1 MKSGS
6 LGERRGR
13 RIKKDLAFFVFFVS
27 CVTTFPVF
35 VACAADPYAG
45 DAEPLIVHVESLAP
59 AIHGPRVTGTTPG
72 RPFLFL
78 IPATGEPP
86 LSHTASN
93 LPPGLALDEATGI
106 ISGAVQAAGKYM
118 VTLEVQNGRGR
129 ATRDLAIVAGDH
141 MLALTPPMG
150 WNSWNVWWRHPDDA
164 KIRDAADWMIK
175 SGLAAHGYQYI
186 NVDDCWQGE
195 RDAGGVL
202 HTNDRFPDMAALADY
217 VHAKG
222 LRFGVYSSPGQE
234 TCAGYAG
241 SLGFEAQDARMFAEW
256 GADYLKY
263 DWCSYRV
270 ASFNLEE
277 AQKPFRIMA
286 EALETCGRDI
296 VYSIAQG
303 GIADVGKWAPAFHI
317 NLWRTAA
324 DIRDTW
330 ARMSENGFSQAGR
343 EGDAG
348 PGHWIDPDMLVVGH
362 VNWSND
368 PPHPSRL
375 TPAEQVTH
383 LSLWALLA
391 APLLIGCDLSKIDP
405 FTLDLLT
412 NDEMI
417 DINQDPLGR
426 AASRVAQCNTIV
438 PMAKWLEGTFAE
450 GLVKRKPQ
458 AWGDVWARPLSDGT
472 LAVGLFNRGDVRGV
486 IAATWDVLGLEGPQ
500 PVRDVWR
507 HRDLGDYDGAFSA
520 MLPPHGAALLKIG
533 RPVLK

>member
-1 MKSGS
+1 
-6 LGERRGR
+6 L
-13 RIKKDLAFFVFFVS
+13 DLYSFVFFAYFA
-27 CVTTFPVF
+27 VTLPAPIAHAV
-35 VACAADPYAG
+35 DPYPG
-45 DAEPLIVHVESLAP
+45 DAEPLIVRIESAEP

-86 LSHTASN
+86 LSYKGRN
-93 LPPGLALDEATGI
+93 LPEGLVLDAATGI
-106 ISGAVQAAGKYM
+106 ISGSASSAGKYL
-118 VTLEVQNGRGR
+118 VSLEVRNGRGS
-129 ATRDLAIVAGDH
+129 ATRDLAIIAGDH

-150 WNSWNVWWRHPDDA
+150 WNPWNVWWRHPDDA

-195 RDAGGVL
+195 RDANGVL
-202 HTNDRFPDMAALADY
+202 HTNDRFPDMPALADY

-222 LRFGVYSSPGQE
+222 LRFGIYSSPGKE

-241 SLGFEAQDARMFAEW
+241 SLGFERQDIQMFAEW

-263 DWCSYRV
+263 DWCSYQV

-286 EALETCGRDI
+286 EAVESCGRDI
-296 VYSIAQG
+296 VCSIAQG
-303 GIADVGKWAPAFHI
+303 GIADVGKWAPIFHI
-317 NLWRTAA
+317 NLWRTAS
-324 DIRDTW
+324 DIRDKW
-330 ARMSENGFSQAGR
+330 ERMAENGFSQAGR
-343 EGDAG
+343 EMDAG
-348 PGHWIDPDMLVVGH
+348 PGHWNDPDMLVVGH
-362 VNWSND
+362 VNWSNE

-383 LSLWALLA
+383 VSLWALLA
-391 APLLIGCDLSKIDP
+391 APLLIGCDLSQLDP

-412 NDEMI
+412 NDEVI
-417 DINQDPLGR
+417 DIDQDALGK
-426 AASRVAQCNTIV
+426 AASRRAQCNTV
-438 PMAKWLEGTFAE
+438 SVMARLLEGTFAE
-450 GLVKRKPQ
+450 GLVSHEPQ

-472 LAVGLFNRGDVRGV
+472 MAVGLFNRGEVRGV
-486 IAATWDVLGLEGPQ
+486 IAATWDMLGLEGPQ

-507 HRDLGDYDGAFSA
+507 HKDLGDYDGSFSA
-520 MLPPHGAALLKIG
+520 MLPPHGSVLLKIG
-533 RPVLK
+533 RPSLE